1 MNNDYANVIKSIKM
15 TCNSK
20 QAENIERQQ
29 LSFTKEQVEN
39 AGFYELV
46 LILASQI
53 LCKI

>member
-1 MNNDYANVIKSIKM
+1 MNNDYANVIKSIK
-15 TCNSK
+15 
-20 QAENIERQQ
+20 QAENIEKQQ

-46 LILASQI
+46 LILTSQI